1 MSNVYNIEIGFA
13 LGKIM
18 RKGMFII
25 VQYKYLQSNNISV
38 VRCEVLNL
46 TKINITINVLN
57 LGAVAN
63 V

>member
-38 VRCEVLNL
+38 EVLNL